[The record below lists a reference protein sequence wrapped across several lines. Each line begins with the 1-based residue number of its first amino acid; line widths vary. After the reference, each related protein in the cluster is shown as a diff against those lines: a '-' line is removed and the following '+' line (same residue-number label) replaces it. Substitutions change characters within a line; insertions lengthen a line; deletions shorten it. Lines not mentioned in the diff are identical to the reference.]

1 MITADDAARR
11 QRQVFGIRRDEQ
23 RETVIRQRLPFF
35 AGGAAEFCFI
45 KRQGG
50 RYRIRRW
57 YWISWACKCRWA
69 SCIRNHGPGQGQLP
83 MSTIKAPG
91 HRNLT
96 HETVTVR
103 R

>member
-1 MITADDAARR
+1 MRQTLARFGAARR
-11 QRQVFGIRRDEQ
+11 RSALVFDGMDMLTRSRAPGI
-23 RETVIRQRLPFF
+23 
-35 AGGAAEFCFI
+35 
-45 KRQGG
+45 GG

-69 SCIRNHGPGQGQLP
+69 SCDRNHGSSQGQLP

-96 HETVTVR
+96 RETVTVHL
-103 R
+103 